1 MEPSET
7 KRQSIKQKFGDQEL
21 VSARHRDR
29 AGVGIRKKRDR
40 IIKRT
45 RDAASSPVVVND
57 LTITNTE
64 SDIVRGIQS
73 LNLEAFLSPQ
83 PEAQVTLLS
92 AILARGVLAEPFYA
106 PSELYPEHSK
116 GPFLFTDDRI
126 IQALIKYFAGGLE
139 KAAECLTCISGHPQ
153 SLTWSM
159 KLMTMGIIPVIMNHL
174 RNPNASQTL
183 KAAGFW
189 IMGNIAIDHPS
200 MRDEIINQGVIDV
213 LLGHPRD
220 DLAVLTEM
228 VCCTRALYQYDPL
241 PTPQQTKALWEGVI
255 AHCIPT
261 LPRGEDSIPTRCIVK
276 MIQLMGRYGGEE
288 YHKWLVSNG
297 FLMTWLIDLGKA
309 NVQVP
314 LIMDFFATLTRTMD
328 IHRTMVEM
336 GCITIFTGCLNNIDP
351 IVRTEAGL
359 GLSNLASNPSCVPL
373 LATSDI
379 LTAVNIQ
386 FNNSDNWKISKQ
398 LYWFVTEMTLSC
410 AKIGP
415 QEGMTPL
422 LFMVEHGLIRHLV
435 ELLSR
440 ASMEPLV
447 LINGLRAIAMI
458 CQALPDQR
466 DVLEELDGVTRIE
479 TLLSFNNPEVQKL
492 AEMIIDSYFP

>member
-1 MEPSET
+1 MDSNDT
-7 KRQSIKQKFGDQEL
+7 KKQSIKQKFGDQEL
-21 VSARHRDR
+21 VSARHRER

-45 RDAASSPVVVND
+45 RDVVVSTVFVND
-57 LTITNTE
+57 LAIGNTE
-64 SDIVRGIQS
+64 GDIVRAIRS
-73 LNLEAFLSPQ
+73 LNLEVFLSPQ
-83 PEAQVTLLS
+83 PETQVTLLS
-92 AILARGVLAEPFYA
+92 AILTKGVLVEPFYA
-106 PSELYPEHSK
+106 PSELYPEHSN

-126 IQALIKYFAGGLE
+126 IQGLIRYFANGLE

-153 SLTWSM
+153 SLTWSL
-159 KLMTMGIIPVIMNHL
+159 KLMTMDIIPVIMTHL
-174 RNPNASQTL
+174 HNPNASQTL
-183 KAAGFW
+183 KSAGFW

-200 MRDEIINQGVIDV
+200 MRDEVIKQGAIDA
-213 LLGHPRD
+213 LLNHSHD
-220 DLAVLTEM
+220 DLVVLTEM
-228 VCCTRALYQYDPL
+228 VCCTRALYQYHPL
-241 PTPQQTKALWEGVI
+241 PDAQITKALWEGVI
-255 AHCIPT
+255 GPCIPT
-261 LPRGEDSIPTRCIVK
+261 LPKGEDSIPTRCIVK
-276 MIQLMGRYGGEE
+276 TVQLMGRYGGEE

-297 FLMTWLIDLGKA
+297 SLMAWLIDMGKA

-314 LIMDFFATLTRTMD
+314 LIMDLFATLTRTMD
-328 IHRTMVEM
+328 VHRVMVEM

-373 LATSDI
+373 LATKDI
-379 LTAVNIQ
+379 LSAVNTQ

-398 LYWFVTEMTLSC
+398 LYWFITEMTLSC

-422 LFMVEHGLIRHLV
+422 LFMVENGLIRHLV
-435 ELLSR
+435 DLLVR

-447 LINGLRAIAMI
+447 LINGLRAIALI
-458 CQALPDQR
+458 CQALPYQR
-466 DVLEELDGVTRIE
+466 NVIEELDGVSKIE
-479 TLLSFNNPEVQKL
+479 NLFSFSNPEVQKL